1 MSFKP
6 FEDKEEVASIK
17 KERDELIEILKN
29 YDIPA
34 DERRFIFR
42 KIQIITERNKVVGV
56 VVAQGGTGDA
66 GAITVFTNFFIIQK
80 MIIVGR
86 AVGYGREK
94 GEVRNDRRGM
104 AQAEALGETMAK
116 YLNSREMPL
125 IQEYVY
131 KVETRL
137 RESL

>member
-42 KIQIITERNKVVGV
+42 KIQIITERLL
-56 VVAQGGTGDA
+56 
-66 GAITVFTNFFIIQK
+66 
-80 MIIVGR
+80 
-86 AVGYGREK
+86 EK
-94 GEVRNDRRGM
+94 F
-104 AQAEALGETMAK
+104 
-116 YLNSREMPL
+116 
-125 IQEYVY
+125 
-131 KVETRL
+131 
-137 RESL
+137 